1 MRRAKRGRLTDLGTR
16 GHRTAACAYGWRVSE
31 PVDLPGYHFLG
42 WGPRATGAGPGWN
55 MAHDMFGRCGH
66 CGGMLRLWPE
76 DSVQCSCGRL
86 AMDVD
91 AGRFGSSDGD
101 ATIASTTMESSG
113 RGSRANG
120 RAYGGATRYPLQRL
134 LARDRSTIR

>member
-1 MRRAKRGRLTDLGTR
+1 VALTRRYALSGMCVRLARERTGRPT
-16 GHRTAACAYGWRVSE
+16 
-31 PVDLPGYHFLG
+31 GYHFLG

-101 ATIASTTMESSG
+101 ATIASTTMESSASG
-113 RGSRANG
+113 I
-120 RAYGGATRYPLQRL
+120 QR
-134 LARDRSTIR
+134 

>member
-1 MRRAKRGRLTDLGTR
+1 M
-16 GHRTAACAYGWRVSE
+16 SE
-31 PVDLPGYHFLG
+31 PVDLPGYRFLG
-42 WGPRATGAGPGWN
+42 WGPRATGAEPGWN

-91 AGRFGSSDGD
+91 VGRFGSSDGD
-101 ATIASTTMESSG
+101 AHRVDDDGVIRKGKPSQWPSIRRGHALSAAKAL
-113 RGSRANG
+113 GSR
-120 RAYGGATRYPLQRL
+120 
-134 LARDRSTIR
+134 

>member
-1 MRRAKRGRLTDLGTR
+1 
-16 GHRTAACAYGWRVSE
+16 V
-31 PVDLPGYHFLG
+31 
-42 WGPRATGAGPGWN
+42 N

-66 CGGMLRLWPE
+66 CGGMLRLWSE

-91 AGRFGSSDGD
+91 AGSFGSSDGD

-113 RGSRANG
+113 RGKPSRWPSIRRG
-120 RAYGGATRYPLQRL
+120 RALSAAKALGSR
-134 LARDRSTIR
+134 